1 MRKALRTAAVLTISL
16 LVAGTAALAA
26 SNEAIKRNNFGAELV
41 KQGRLDEALTE
52 FQSAVQSDAQYTAA
66 HANLAYTYDRLGRVD
81 EAIAAYKNVVALD
94 QKNAI
99 AFNNLGVLYV
109 KRESYDEAI
118 QAFEQGLKADPSNAL
133 LQQNLA
139 SVKKNR
145 DILKEREVRI
155 SDARKKADAA
165 PQDPRAAYDVVR
177 VYASFDMQDQAFE
190 WLEKSLQLGLDDIKF
205 VREDPVLLG
214 LRRDPRFA
222 RLVEGR

>member
-1 MRKALRTAAVLTISL
+1 MRNAQGTAAVLAVSL

-52 FQSAVQSDAQYTAA
+52 FQSAIRSDARYTAA
-66 HANLAYTYDRLGRVD
+66 HANLAYTYDRLGRTD
-81 EAIAAYKNVVALD
+81 EAIEAYKTTVALD
-94 QKNAI
+94 PKNAI

-109 KRESYDEAI
+109 KKESYDEAA
-118 QAFEQGLKADPSNAL
+118 QAFEWGLKADPANEL
-133 LQQNLA
+133 LQKNLA
-139 SVKKNR
+139 GLQKNR

-155 SDARKKADAA
+155 AEARKKADAA
-165 PQDPRAAYDVVR
+165 PGDPRAAYDVAR
-177 VYASFDMQDQAFE
+177 VYASFDIPDQAFE
-190 WLEKSLQLGLDDIKF
+190 WLEKSLRLGLDDTAF

-222 RLVEGR
+222 RLLEGR

>member
-1 MRKALRTAAVLTISL
+1 MTHRNAAVLTISL
-16 LVAGTAALAA
+16 LLVGTAALAA
-26 SNEAIKRNNFGAELV
+26 SNEAIKRNNFGVELV

-52 FQSAVQSDAQYTAA
+52 FQSAAQSDAQYTAA

-81 EAIAAYKNVVALD
+81 EAIAAYKHAVALD
-94 QKNAI
+94 PKNAI

-109 KRESYDEAI
+109 KKESYDEAV

-155 SDARKKADAA
+155 ADARKKADAA
-165 PQDPRAAYDVVR
+165 PQDPRAAYDAAR

-190 WLEKSLQLGLDDIKF
+190 WLEKSLRLGLDDIKF
-205 VREDPVLLG
+205 LREDPVLRG
-214 LRRDPRFA
+214 LRSDPRFA
-222 RLVEGR
+222 RLLEGR

>member
-1 MRKALRTAAVLTISL
+1 MRKTLSRATVLAISL
-16 LVAGTAALAA
+16 LLAGTAALAA

-41 KQGRLDEALTE
+41 KQGRLDEAATE
-52 FQSAVQSDAQYTAA
+52 FQAAIQSDAQYAAA
-66 HANLAYTYDRLGRVD
+66 HANLAYTYDRLGRAD
-81 EAIAAYKNVVALD
+81 EAIAAYKNAVALD
-94 QKNAI
+94 AKNAV

-109 KRESYDEAI
+109 KKEAYDEAI

-145 DILKEREVRI
+145 DILKERETRI
-155 SDARKKADAA
+155 ADARKKADAA
-165 PQDPRAAYDVVR
+165 PKDPRAAYDVAR

-190 WLEKSLQLGLDDIKF
+190 WLEKSLRLGLDDIKF

-222 RLVEGR
+222 RLLEGR